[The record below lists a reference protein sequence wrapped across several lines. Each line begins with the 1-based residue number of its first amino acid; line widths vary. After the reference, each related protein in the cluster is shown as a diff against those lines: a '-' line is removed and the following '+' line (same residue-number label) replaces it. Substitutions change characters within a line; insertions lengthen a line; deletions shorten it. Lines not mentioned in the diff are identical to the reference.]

1 MFVNLLLMK
10 NLKEEQNKAN
20 VCLALP
26 RESVGECAQYTS
38 MIFVS
43 ASQKLLRLC
52 DVC

>member
-20 VCLALP
+20 VCLVLP
-26 RESVGECAQYTS
+26 RESGGESAQYTS

-43 ASQKLLRLC
+43 ASQKLVYFC
-52 DVC
+52 EVG